1 MSGQD
6 TVIRKMNWR
15 PRICLCLFAFSA
27 EYAARQIMGDRLLS
41 QPSWNGEKWLG
52 AGAKR
57 KQTCVRE
64 ALRRKGDL
72 LH

>member
-6 TVIRKMNWR
+6 TAIRKMNWR

-27 EYAARQIMGDRLLS
+27 ESAARQIMDDPLLS

-52 AGAKR
+52 VGAKR
-57 KQTCVRE
+57 KQNCVGE
-64 ALRRKGDL
+64 ALRWSGVL